1 MQSHPTPALRTLAPM
16 PERPVRHTGASAAPG
31 TAVESGSVVQA
42 SALLG
47 KRQSVE
53 IEFNGQRYRL
63 QTTKAGKLILT
74 K

>member
-1 MQSHPTPALRTLAPM
+1 MANAPLPAMRTLAPM
-16 PERPVRHTGASAAPG
+16 PDLPARAAGTLTPGPAAPV
-31 TAVESGSVVQA
+31 TPVVQA

-47 KRQSVE
+47 ARQSVE
-53 IEFNGQRYRL
+53 IEYKGQRYRL

>member
-1 MQSHPTPALRTLAPM
+1 M
-16 PERPVRHTGASAAPG
+16 PDRPVRATGIVTAADP
-31 TAVESGSVVQA
+31 AVESGTVVQA

>member
-1 MQSHPTPALRTLAPM
+1 M
-16 PERPVRHTGASAAPG
+16 PERQARTTGACATPG
-31 TAVESGSVVQA
+31 TALESGSVVQA

>member
-1 MQSHPTPALRTLAPM
+1 MKTLDTLAPM
-16 PERPVRHTGASAAPG
+16 PRRTARPGAFASVVDD
-31 TAVESGSVVQA
+31 TSSVVQA
-42 SALLG
+42 ATLLG

-53 IEFNGQRYRL
+53 IEHNGQRYRL